1 MNDLYKKQEIIL
13 RDRSKLTMTGVND
26 VVNFDESGIMISSCN
41 GEISVDGEELRIV
54 NLSSESGEIE
64 IEGRIGG
71 VFYFDERP
79 ERKKLKL
86 FGGRA

>member
-13 RDRSKLTMTGVND
+13 RDRSRLTMTGVND
-26 VVNFDESGIMISSCN
+26 VVNFDESGILISSCN

-54 NLSSESGEIE
+54 NLSSGSGEIE

-71 VFYFDERP
+71 VFYFDEHL
-79 ERKKLKL
+79 ERKKHRL

>member
-26 VVNFDESGIMISSCN
+26 VINFDESGIMISSCN

-79 ERKKLKL
+79 ECKKRGL
-86 FGGRA
+86 FGGRT